1 MTAEEREERLY
12 LADIKDAIDRVLRY
26 TNTGR
31 DAFFADPMAQDA
43 VVRNIEIM
51 GEATRGVPEAIKRA
65 HPGIPWRDISDMR
78 NKVIHDYFRVD
89 LAVVWDVVE
98 KDLLPLRTQIEALL
112 KDE

>member
-1 MTAEEREERLY
+1 VTADERDEQLY

-26 TNTGR
+26 THTGR
-31 DAFFADPMAQDA
+31 EAFFADPMAQDA
-43 VVRNIEIM
+43 VVRNVEII
-51 GEATRGVPEAIKRA
+51 GEATRGVSEAIKRA
-65 HPGIPWRDISDMR
+65 HPEIPWRDISDMR

-98 KDLLPLRTQIEALL
+98 KDLPPLRTQVEALL

>member
-1 MTAEEREERLY
+1 VTAERREERLY
-12 LADIKDAIDRVLRY
+12 LADIGDAIDRVLRY
-26 TNTGR
+26 THTGR

-65 HPGIPWRDISDMR
+65 HPEIPWRDISDMR
-78 NKVIHDYFRVD
+78 NKVIHDYFRID
-89 LAVVWDVVE
+89 LAVVWDVVD